1 MLPNSSTKHQM
12 THFQVS
18 WLTVKNNKISLEE
31 KQRKTAKV
39 KHIKQ
44 YPHLCVGFFFLSNL
58 QIRIKTTKTSNWIR
72 SSISVEVKP
81 NHICN
86 NVHTI
91 MEHLTVTCI
100 KPIRGF
106 LQIYGHKKPSLLD
119 QLDSEISAYQPL
131 IKRIASMPELHPNL
145 EFDTIYLAL
154 SIGQNKYH
162 RCIVREKRP
171 NNKAIIELIDY
182 GNDFEVDTSLVSK
195 HLKLDIFRSE
205 KAKKK

>member
-1 MLPNSSTKHQM
+1 
-12 THFQVS
+12 
-18 WLTVKNNKISLEE
+18 
-31 KQRKTAKV
+31 
-39 KHIKQ
+39 
-44 YPHLCVGFFFLSNL
+44 
-58 QIRIKTTKTSNWIR
+58 
-72 SSISVEVKP
+72 
-81 NHICN
+81 
-86 NVHTI
+86 
-91 MEHLTVTCI
+91 
-100 KPIRGF
+100 
-106 LQIYGHKKPSLLD
+106 
-119 QLDSEISAYQPL
+119 
-131 IKRIASMPELHPNL
+131 MPELHPNL